1 MTHIT
6 NLDTVW
12 NHLKSENVDHEVD
25 IQPPEKYGWL
35 SVFCNLLQP
44 KSNLLPK
51 ELSDEKSVLIKLSK
65 CPFNHED
72 LFHMQMIS
80 TLFNK
85 LTGLN
90 SPAALGSHW
99 EIVGFQGVDPATDF
113 RGVGI
118 LGLLQPLAVCLCV
131 ETLPFMSN
139 VVSLSHSP
147 SQGFP
152 FMVLS
157 LNVTNI
163 VLKALKDGV
172 LDRMIKEKETVLG
185 VTTICYTAILF
196 FIYDNWKKE
205 KLTLSDCGSVF
216 KRAETICKKEL
227 SRHISSFDNYI
238 KELTLN
244 ETPAVHLEQV
254 QFDFIKDI
262 SNSAAMTT

>member
-99 EIVGFQGVDPATDF
+99 EIVGFQALYF
-113 RGVGI
+113 Y
-118 LGLLQPLAVCLCV
+118 
-131 ETLPFMSN
+131 S
-139 VVSLSHSP
+139 SLSFRLFNLLFTCVFTGSRP
-147 SQGFP
+147 C
-152 FMVLS
+152 
-157 LNVTNI
+157 
-163 VLKALKDGV
+163 
-172 LDRMIKEKETVLG
+172 DR
-185 VTTICYTAILF
+185 F
-196 FIYDNWKKE
+196 
-205 KLTLSDCGSVF
+205 
-216 KRAETICKKEL
+216 
-227 SRHISSFDNYI
+227 
-238 KELTLN
+238 
-244 ETPAVHLEQV
+244 
-254 QFDFIKDI
+254 
-262 SNSAAMTT
+262 